1 MTPDLFRVLLDLHA
15 GVFSPD
21 LLNQQIVGFNA
32 EKRLSR
38 VEYYIVDLK
47 IGGMSND
54 EVCSTLKLKK
64 SSLKTRL
71 REIESKYR
79 NQGLDLRVDD
89 WKNLR
94 KYLKEQKGIDK
105 TSTKAKTK

>member
-32 EKRLSR
+32 ERRLSR

-47 IGGMSND
+47 IGGLTNSD
-54 EVCSTLKLKK
+54 VCDLLKLKK
-64 SSLKTRL
+64 SSFKTRL

-79 NQGLDLRVDD
+79 NYGLDLRVDD

-94 KYLKEQKGIDK
+94 KYIKEQKGTEQSKKNNIK
-105 TSTKAKTK
+105 E